1 MPMDLYLIN
10 PKEDTA
16 FRFPVNPEEISV
28 ATETLKETI
37 EITSIGEVDF
47 PWGDKRAEIRFSS
60 FLPYEYDVYC
70 QYPDIPDPVTA
81 AKQLEAWRK
90 AKDPLRFI
98 VTDSQINDLVYILSF
113 NTQIKGGE
121 PGDIYFDIAL
131 RTWQEIKVRT
141 AAEIGFGL
149 VAGVSMVADRPDTKP
164 APKVYTVKAGD
175 SLWQIAK
182 MQLGDGAKWKQIYEA
197 NRGVIGPD
205 PNLITPGQQL
215 VMP

>member
-1 MPMDLYLIN
+1 MDLYLIN

-37 EITSIGEVDF
+37 EITNIGEVDF
-47 PWGDKRAEIRFSS
+47 PWGDKRAEIRFSC

-70 QYPDIPDPVTA
+70 QYPSIPDPVAA

-90 AKDPLRFI
+90 AKQPLRFI
-98 VTDSQINDLVYILSF
+98 VTDSPINGLVYIVSF
-113 NTQIKGGE
+113 NTQIIGGA
-121 PGDIYFDIAL
+121 PGDIYFDIVL
-131 RTWQEIKVRT
+131 RTWQETKVRT

-149 VAGVSMVADRPDTKP
+149 GAGVSTVAARPDTKP
-164 APKVYTVKAGD
+164 VPGTYTVKAGD
-175 SLWQIAK
+175 SLWKIAK

-197 NRGVIGPD
+197 NREVIGPD
-205 PNLITPGQQL
+205 PNLIKPGQQL